1 MRTSIRDCRVSPH
14 RTRHYLLVGV
24 AGDALGTQTPVGY
37 VSLPIEHDDR
47 EGRDTLDQEPVPLL
61 GLTQSFQNLITFSNL
76 ALQLLVRLTEL

>member
-37 VSLPIEHDDR
+37 VSLLIGHNDR
-47 EGRDTLDQEPVPLL
+47 EGSHTFDQQSVPLF
-61 GLTQSFQNLITFSNL
+61 GLTQSF
-76 ALQLLVRLTEL
+76 